1 MSWSLRKK
9 KEGIFVPFI
18 LPKENLFLNLC
29 FIPMYGI
36 LNTLENILI
45 LLEMLLVFKIVES
58 LQCIL
63 KKTNHFLRKIL
74 LQLIKVTPLANHKIF

>member
-9 KEGIFVPFI
+9 KEGIFLPFI
-18 LPKENLFLNLC
+18 LPKDNFFLNLR

-58 LQCIL
+58 LSCIL
-63 KKTNHFLRKIL
+63 KKTNNFLGKYYY
-74 LQLIKVTPLANHKIF
+74 N